1 MSRISVASKLN
12 YAKIHGYHFILDAA
26 IDRTRS
32 GHWSKIVTL
41 HSAMHTRPDIEWF
54 WWLDLDAFI
63 LEKYIDIYEQV
74 IKKYQWGLDKK
85 YNITKDILVSEDCG
99 GPNSFNTGSFLIR
112 NSQWSKNAMR
122 TVYEHQ
128 YWTRHYTNEEQDV
141 MFWLY
146 SNHDDWK
153 KQVQIFPM
161 RLANSFPGTPC
172 RKNETHRVQYQNGDM
187 VVHYAGYGGGLS
199 RIWPNELEK
208 WRKKGKL
215 LDETEIDIF
224 VK

>member
-1 MSRISVASKLN
+1 
-12 YAKIHGYHFILDAA
+12 
-26 IDRTRS
+26 
-32 GHWSKIVTL
+32 
-41 HSAMHTRPDIEWF
+41 MHIRPDIEWF

-63 LEKYIDIYEQV
+63 LEKHIDIYEQV

-85 YNITKDILVSEDCG
+85 YNTTKDILVSDDCS

-128 YWTRHYTNEEQDV
+128 YWARHYPAEEQDV

-146 SNHDDWK
+146 TNHTDWK
-153 KQVQIFPM
+153 RRVQVFPM

-172 RKNETHRVQYQNGDM
+172 GETHRVQYQNGDM
-187 VVHYAGYGGGLS
+187 VVHYAGYRDKLPG
-199 RIWPNELEK
+199 IWPAELEK

-215 LDETEIDIF
+215 IDETETDIF